1 MANER
6 FFARAPTGDLYASH
20 CHPPAQSVRRCPV
33 GVFRFGPRSAGPGT
47 ELANP
52 AGTHHRAFPAR
63 WCVGSAGTHR
73 GAKARRATRAKLRGG
88 EQGAKSTPDGYT
100 LLLAPA
106 PFAITQFVYAKLPY
120 DGRKDLV
127 PIGLVQTTPTVV
139 VANPALGAR
148 TPQEFMEL
156 ARKQPGKITY
166 GTPGEGTLPHLIG
179 EMLNLQA
186 GIKLLHVPYKGGG
199 PAQNDLLAGHIDSS
213 ILTPMVRDLVK
224 AGKVVVIG
232 TTSLTPTPSTADWP
246 TFAQSGLPGFE
257 ALAWFGLMA
266 PAGTPP
272 EIVAKLSQN
281 LQLAL
286 KNPETRAQ
294 IAQSGDVP
302 EGTQAEFSA
311 LLQREYQRW
320 ERTVKAAG
328 IKQD

>member
-1 MANER
+1 MHPTATHPR
-6 FFARAPTGDLYASH
+6 RVFAATLLASCALGLAASAQTQSWPTKPVRIIVPFPPGGASD
-20 CHPPAQSVRRCPV
+20 PLARIVAQKLGEQLGRNFVV
-33 GVFRFGPRSAGPGT
+33 ENKAG
-47 ELANP
+47 
-52 AGTHHRAFPAR
+52 AGTTI
-63 WCVGSAGTHR
+63 GT
-73 GAKARRATRAKLRGG
+73 A
-88 EQGAKSTPDGYT
+88 EVAKSTPDGYT

-120 DGRKDLV
+120 DGKKDLV

-224 AGKVVVIG
+224 AGKLVVIG
-232 TTSLTPTPSTADWP
+232 TTALTPTPSTADWP
-246 TFAQSGLPGFE
+246 TFAQSG
-257 ALAWFGLMA
+257 
-266 PAGTPP
+266 
-272 EIVAKLSQN
+272 
-281 LQLAL
+281 
-286 KNPETRAQ
+286 
-294 IAQSGDVP
+294 
-302 EGTQAEFSA
+302 
-311 LLQREYQRW
+311 
-320 ERTVKAAG
+320 
-328 IKQD
+328 

>member
-1 MANER
+1 MHPTATLPR
-6 FFARAPTGDLYASH
+6 RVFAATLLASCALGLAASAQTQSWPTKPVRIIVPFPPGGASD
-20 CHPPAQSVRRCPV
+20 PLARIVAQKL
-33 GVFRFGPRSAGPGT
+33 GEQLGRSFVVENKAG
-47 ELANP
+47 
-52 AGTHHRAFPAR
+52 AGTTI
-63 WCVGSAGTHR
+63 GT
-73 GAKARRATRAKLRGG
+73 A
-88 EQGAKSTPDGYT
+88 EVAKSAPDGYT

-120 DGRKDLV
+120 DGKKDLV

-213 ILTPMVRDLVK
+213 ILTPMVRDLIK
-224 AGKVVVIG
+224 AGKLVVIG

-257 ALAWFGLMA
+257 SLAWFGLMA

-328 IKQD
+328 IKQE

>member
-1 MANER
+1 VENK
-6 FFARAPTGDLYASH
+6 
-20 CHPPAQSVRRCPV
+20 
-33 GVFRFGPRSAGPGT
+33 AG
-47 ELANP
+47 
-52 AGTHHRAFPAR
+52 AGTTI
-63 WCVGSAGTHR
+63 GT
-73 GAKARRATRAKLRGG
+73 A
-88 EQGAKSTPDGYT
+88 EVAKSAPDGYT

-120 DGRKDLV
+120 DGKKDLV

-199 PAQNDLLAGHIDSS
+199 PAQSDLLAGHIDSS
-213 ILTPMVRDLVK
+213 ILTPMVRDLIK
-224 AGKVVVIG
+224 AGKLVVIG

-281 LQLAL
+281 LQMAL

-302 EGTQAEFSA
+302 EGTQAEFAA

-328 IKQD
+328 IKQE

>member
-1 MANER
+1 
-6 FFARAPTGDLYASH
+6 
-20 CHPPAQSVRRCPV
+20 
-33 GVFRFGPRSAGPGT
+33 
-47 ELANP
+47 
-52 AGTHHRAFPAR
+52 
-63 WCVGSAGTHR
+63 
-73 GAKARRATRAKLRGG
+73 
-88 EQGAKSTPDGYT
+88 
-100 LLLAPA
+100 
-106 PFAITQFVYAKLPY
+106 
-120 DGRKDLV
+120 
-127 PIGLVQTTPTVV
+127 
-139 VANPALGAR
+139 
-148 TPQEFMEL
+148 MEL

-213 ILTPMVRDLVK
+213 ILTPMVRDLIK
-224 AGKVVVIG
+224 AGKLVVIG

-328 IKQD
+328 IKQE